1 MVTGT
6 EKKIGAEQGRCR
18 VPASVRE
25 EVVLYR
31 EQTMQIL
38 GRKAFQA
45 ERTAS
50 AKAPGQGMFEDQP
63 RSQYGQSSI
72 IEGEYWDQ
80 KMQSLMGHYK
90 KVTLTSHKIEE
101 TLAWF

>member
-1 MVTGT
+1 
-6 EKKIGAEQGRCR
+6 
-18 VPASVRE
+18 
-25 EVVLYR
+25 
-31 EQTMQIL
+31 MQRS

-50 AKAPGQGMFEDQP
+50 AKVLGKEVFEDQP
-63 RSQYGQSSI
+63 GSQYSQSSI
-72 IEGEYWDQ
+72 IEGEVLGPEKCRISWAI
-80 KMQSLMGHYK
+80 HYK